1 MKRPTDI
8 DWDEAARK
16 AYHEM
21 ELSEDRDY
29 FRRILGVSDFDAL
42 RHDRMWRKHPSM
54 AFASLLRHMVMAACR
69 HEFIIRNIP
78 VDALDDCRYDVM
90 SRTEE
95 LACDVCKSHWGRYGS
110 PDDLNAAIIAIA
122 KAEVQKAEED
132 YL

>member
-1 MKRPTDI
+1 MRPTDI

-21 ELSEDRDY
+21 EIQEDKDY

-54 AFASLLRHMVMAACR
+54 AFASLLRHMVMTACR
-69 HEFIIRNIP
+69 HEFIARDIP
-78 VDALDDCRYDVM
+78 ADALDGCRYDVM

-122 KAEVQKAEED
+122 KAEAQKAEED

>member
-1 MKRPTDI
+1 MRPTDI

-21 ELSEDRDY
+21 EIQEDKDY

-69 HEFIIRNIP
+69 HEFITRNIP

-110 PDDLNAAIIAIA
+110 PDDLNTAVIAIA
-122 KAEVQKAEED
+122 KAEAEKMQKEEA
-132 YL
+132 

>member
-1 MKRPTDI
+1 MKPSDNI

-69 HEFIIRNIP
+69 HEFITRNIP

-110 PDDLNAAIIAIA
+110 PDDLNAAVAAIA
-122 KAEVQKAEED
+122 KAEAEKMQKEEA
-132 YL
+132 

>member
-1 MKRPTDI
+1 MRPTDI

-54 AFASLLRHMVMAACR
+54 AFASLLRHMVMVACR
-69 HEFIIRNIP
+69 HEFIARDLP
-78 VDALDDCRYDVM
+78 LGVLDDCRFDVM
-90 SRTEE
+90 ERTQDLCSE
-95 LACDVCKSHWGRYGS
+95 VCKNHWGRYTS
-110 PDDLNAAIIAIA
+110 PDDLNAAVIAIA
-122 KAEVQKAEED
+122 KAEAEKMQKEEA
-132 YL
+132 

>member
-1 MKRPTDI
+1 MRPTDI

-69 HEFIIRNIP
+69 HEFITRDLP
-78 VDALDDCRYDVM
+78 LGVLDDCRFDVM
-90 SRTEE
+90 ERTQDLCSE
-95 LACDVCKSHWGRYGS
+95 VCKNHWGRYGS
-110 PDDLNAAIIAIA
+110 PDDLNAAVIAIA
-122 KAEVQKAEED
+122 KAVAEKCGREEK
-132 YL
+132 

>member
-1 MKRPTDI
+1 MRPTDI

-21 ELSEDRDY
+21 EIQEDKDY

-69 HEFIIRNIP
+69 HEFITRNIP

-90 SRTEE
+90 SRVEE
-95 LACDVCKSHWGRYGS
+95 LVCDVCRSHWGRYGS
-110 PDDLNAAIIAIA
+110 PDDLNTAVIAIA
-122 KAEVQKAEED
+122 KAEAEKMQKEEK
-132 YL
+132 

>member
-1 MKRPTDI
+1 MRPTDI

-21 ELSEDRDY
+21 EIQEDKDY

-69 HEFIIRNIP
+69 HEFITRDLP
-78 VDALDDCRYDVM
+78 LGVLDDCRFDVM
-90 SRTEE
+90 ERTQDLCSE
-95 LACDVCKSHWGRYGS
+95 VCKNHWGRYTS

-122 KAEVQKAEED
+122 KAEVQKAEEER
-132 YL
+132 

>member
-1 MKRPTDI
+1 MRQPDI

-29 FRRILGVSDFDAL
+29 FRRILGVSDFDML
-42 RHDRMWRKHPSM
+42 RHDRLWRKQPVM
-54 AFASLLRHMVMAACR
+54 AFASLLRHMVMVACR
-69 HEFIIRNIP
+69 HEFIVRNIP

-110 PDDLNAAIIAIA
+110 PDDLNAAVIAIA
-122 KAEVQKAEED
+122 KAEAQKAEEER
-132 YL
+132 

>member
-1 MKRPTDI
+1 MRPTDI

-21 ELSEDRDY
+21 EIQEDKDY

-69 HEFIIRNIP
+69 HEFITRDLP
-78 VDALDDCRYDVM
+78 LGVLDDCRFDVM
-90 SRTEE
+90 ERTQDLCSE
-95 LACDVCKSHWGRYGS
+95 VCKNHWGRYTS
-110 PDDLNAAIIAIA
+110 PDDLNTAVIAIA
-122 KAEVQKAEED
+122 KAVAEKCGREEK
-132 YL
+132 

>member
-1 MKRPTDI
+1 MRPTDI

-21 ELSEDRDY
+21 EIQEDKDY

-69 HEFIIRNIP
+69 HEFITRNIP
-78 VDALDDCRYDVM
+78 VDALDDCCYDVM

-110 PDDLNAAIIAIA
+110 PDDLNAAVIAIA
-122 KAEVQKAEED
+122 KAEAEKMQKEEA
-132 YL
+132 

>member
-1 MKRPTDI
+1 MKPSDNI

-21 ELSEDRDY
+21 EIQEDKDY

-42 RHDRMWRKHPSM
+42 RHDRMWRKQSVM

-69 HEFIIRNIP
+69 HEFITRNIP

-110 PDDLNAAIIAIA
+110 PDDLNAAVIAIA
-122 KAEVQKAEED
+122 KAEAEKMQKEEA
-132 YL
+132 

>member
-1 MKRPTDI
+1 MKPSDNI

-69 HEFIIRNIP
+69 HEFITRNIP

-110 PDDLNAAIIAIA
+110 PDDLNAAVAAIA
-122 KAEVQKAEED
+122 KAEAQKIEEER
-132 YL
+132 

>member
-1 MKRPTDI
+1 MKPSDNI

-21 ELSEDRDY
+21 EIQEDKDY

-69 HEFIIRNIP
+69 HEFITRNIP

-122 KAEVQKAEED
+122 KAEAEKMQKEEA
-132 YL
+132 

>member
-1 MKRPTDI
+1 MRPTDI

-69 HEFIIRNIP
+69 HEFITRDLP
-78 VDALDDCRYDVM
+78 LGVLDDCRFDVM
-90 SRTEE
+90 ERTQDLCSE
-95 LACDVCKSHWGRYGS
+95 VCKNHWGRYGS
-110 PDDLNAAIIAIA
+110 PDDLNAAVIAIA
-122 KAEVQKAEED
+122 KAVAEKCDREEK
-132 YL
+132 

>member
-1 MKRPTDI
+1 MRPTDI

-21 ELSEDRDY
+21 EIQEDKDY

-54 AFASLLRHMVMAACR
+54 AFASFLRHMVMAACR
-69 HEFIIRNIP
+69 HEFITRNIP

-110 PDDLNAAIIAIA
+110 PDDLNAAVIAIA
-122 KAEVQKAEED
+122 KAEAQKLEEER
-132 YL
+132 

>member
-1 MKRPTDI
+1 MRPTDT

-69 HEFIIRNIP
+69 HEFITRNIP

-110 PDDLNAAIIAIA
+110 PDDLNAAVIAIA
-122 KAEVQKAEED
+122 KAEAEKMQKEEA
-132 YL
+132 

>member
-1 MKRPTDI
+1 MRPTDI

-21 ELSEDRDY
+21 ELQEDRDY

-69 HEFIIRNIP
+69 HEFITRNIP

-110 PDDLNAAIIAIA
+110 PDDLNAAVIAIA
-122 KAEVQKAEED
+122 KAEAQKAEEEK
-132 YL
+132 

>member
-1 MKRPTDI
+1 MRPTDI

-69 HEFIIRNIP
+69 HEFITRNIP

-122 KAEVQKAEED
+122 KAEAEKMQKEEA
-132 YL
+132 

>member
-1 MKRPTDI
+1 MRQPDI

-69 HEFIIRNIP
+69 HEFITRNIP

-122 KAEVQKAEED
+122 KAEAQKAGEER
-132 YL
+132 

>member
-1 MKRPTDI
+1 MRPTDI

-21 ELSEDRDY
+21 EIQEDKDY

-69 HEFIIRNIP
+69 HEFIARDIP

-110 PDDLNAAIIAIA
+110 PDDLNAAVIAIA
-122 KAEVQKAEED
+122 KAEAQKAEEER
-132 YL
+132 

>member
-1 MKRPTDI
+1 MKRQPDI

-21 ELSEDRDY
+21 ELSEERDY
-29 FRRILGVSDFDAL
+29 FRRILGVSDFDML
-42 RHDRMWRKHPSM
+42 RHDRLWRKQPVM
-54 AFASLLRHMVMAACR
+54 AFASLLRHMVMTACR
-69 HEFIIRNIP
+69 HEFITRNIP

-110 PDDLNAAIIAIA
+110 PDDLNAAVIAIA
-122 KAEVQKAEED
+122 KAEAQKAEEER
-132 YL
+132 